1 MKVIDWE
8 GLAHTAG
15 DTEKLI
21 LEAEIEITRFEQ
33 QIAEKKLQIA
43 FLRSLANDRA
53 RIAAL
58 TMINEVLP

>member
-8 GLAHTAG
+8 GLAHTTEG
-15 DTEKLI
+15 TEKLI

-43 FLRSLANDRA
+43 FLRSLGNDRA
-53 RIAAL
+53 RVAAL
-58 TMINEVLP
+58 TMLNEMLP